1 MNVPNRL
8 TMGRIV
14 LTPIFMLLMLIE
26 FKYHFAVAMVVF
38 IVASVTDLIDGKLAR
53 KNHLVT
59 DFGKFLDPLADKML
73 TTAAYIGFIYTYRG
87 EAVYS
92 LIITLVT
99 FVVLFREFAVSSIR
113 LVSVSSGG
121 KVIAANIWGKLKT
134 VVQMVSLI
142 AALFLNA
149 LKEIIKL
156 PETLMASLEIIVLSL
171 FVISGVLCIL
181 SGIIYL
187 FGAKE
192 YINPSK

>member
-38 IVASVTDLIDGKLAR
+38 IVASITDLIDGKLAR

-73 TTAAYIGFIYTYRG
+73 TTAAYIGFIYTYRN

-92 LIITLVT
+92 LVITLVT

-156 PETLMASLEIIVLSL
+156 PETLTTCLEIIVLSL